1 MKNKI
6 LMCVIVLLVV
16 MTNISCDNNLESNNI
31 GLDTISLLGHG
42 TQERLA
48 QSEGELYRDVC
59 MRILNLHGDEGVYE
73 FKFRVADA

>member
-48 QSEGELYRDVC
+48 QSEG
-59 MRILNLHGDEGVYE
+59 GVI
-73 FKFRVADA
+73 